1 MKGKHLAPL
10 ALVGMGVKELRSAF
24 WAVVA
29 VLALASKLDWWT
41 IWLGLIVVAIIV
53 ITVIAVAVRYWRF
66 TYLVGDDGLTIN
78 SGLFEQKTQHIPYS
92 RIQTVQ
98 RQQWFFLRPF
108 RLESLTIETAS
119 HKDEEAE
126 ASLLAVPVAVGDQI
140 EALRTGK
147 QPTTAPA
154 KDPEA
159 AHTAELAEALQ
170 AITHPEDVAAD
181 PTYQIN
187 AHDLNLYALSSV
199 GFVPIIVF
207 LLALWQRLPD
217 DAMTD
222 AANALAHLAFLV
234 VVALVIGA
242 LLLGLMVTYLSIL
255 LKFYH
260 FTLTR
265 SAQQL
270 TTARGYFKRNTV
282 SVRSAHVQAV
292 RIKQSILR
300 QWLHLATVQVL
311 IASNAGQDEDDDELV
326 LMPVLRDDAAL
337 TTMQPYIDWLPEEV
351 PDVRRVPAGNRWL
364 FIRNAVLIWAGI
376 LLAGGLAVGIFAR
389 TWLAPYLVLAAVIL
403 LFGFFQGRYV
413 SRSAGVAI
421 VSPDLLMLET
431 GHYFTRERFL
441 VRRANV
447 QAVELAQS
455 IWMKKPGRAHLTVNV
470 RKGNSNEAIE
480 VRYLDLK
487 TASAVRDWFTREK

>member
-24 WAVVA
+24 WPVVA
-29 VLALASKLDWWT
+29 VLALASKLNWWT
-41 IWLGLIVVAIIV
+41 IWLGLIVAAILV
-53 ITVIAVAVRYWRF
+53 ITLINVAVRYWCF

-92 RIQTVQ
+92 KIQTVQ

-108 RLESLTIETAS
+108 GLESLTIETAS

-126 ASLLAVPVAVGDQI
+126 ASLMAVPVAVGDQI

-147 QPTTAPA
+147 QPATAPA
-154 KDPEA
+154 ADPEA
-159 AHTAELAEALQ
+159 MHTAELAEALQ
-170 AITHPEDVAAD
+170 AMAHPEATD

-187 AHDLNLYALSSV
+187 AHDLNLYALSSL

-217 DAMTD
+217 DAVKDATD
-222 AANALAHLAFLV
+222 VMAHLAFLA
-234 VVALVIGA
+234 VVALVIVA

-255 LKFYH
+255 QKFYH

-265 SAQQL
+265 SDDQL

-337 TTMQPYIDWLPEEV
+337 TTMRPFIAWLPEAV
-351 PDVRRVPAGNRWL
+351 PDVVRVPADNRWL

-389 TWLAPYLVLAAVIL
+389 GWLAPYLVLAALIL

-421 VSPDLLMLET
+421 ASPDLLMLET
-431 GHYFTRERFL
+431 GHYFTRERFF

-455 IWMKKPGRAHLTVNV
+455 IWMKKPKRAHLTVNV